1 MVQVMVVEYNED
13 QVLVKMV
20 VEQDRVE
27 ADTHLDPNREKMMM
41 MMVVQVEEHRSFYWI
56 LKEN

>member
-1 MVQVMVVEYNED
+1 
-13 QVLVKMV
+13 MV